1 MKKSVYNYI
10 CSHPDASIHDIAS
23 AIDKPEMEVL
33 NIVNTLDREGYIT
46 LSRIVPL
53 SPENSDSCR
62 YSATGKQYS
71 GD

>member
-10 CSHPDASIHDIAS
+10 CSHPDTSIHDIAS

-33 NIVNTLDREGYIT
+33 KTVNALYSDGYVT

>member
-1 MKKSVYNYI
+1 MKKRVYDYI
-10 CSHPDASIHDIAS
+10 CCHPDANIHNIAS
-23 AIDKPEMEVL
+23 AVNEPEMEVL
-33 NIVNTLDREGYIT
+33 KTVNALYSDGYVT

-62 YSATGKQYS
+62 YSATGKQYF

>member
-1 MKKSVYNYI
+1 MKKRVYDYI

-23 AIDKPEMEVL
+23 AIDKPEIDVL
-33 NIVNTLDREGYIT
+33 NIENTLDREGYIT

-53 SPENSDSCR
+53 SPENFDSCR
-62 YSATGKQYS
+62 YSVTGKQYS

>member
-1 MKKSVYNYI
+1 MKKYVYDYI
-10 CSHPDASIHDIAS
+10 CCHPDASIHDIAS

-33 NIVNTLDREGYIT
+33 NIVNTLDREGYVT

-62 YSATGKQYS
+62 YSVTGKQYS

>member
-23 AIDKPEMEVL
+23 AIDKPEIDVL
-33 NIVNTLDREGYIT
+33 NIENALDREGYIT

-53 SPENSDSCR
+53 SPENFDSCR
-62 YSATGKQYS
+62 YSVTGKQYS

>member
-1 MKKSVYNYI
+1 MKKRVYDYI

-23 AIDKPEMEVL
+23 AIDKPEMEAL
-33 NIVNTLDREGYIT
+33 NIVDALHGEGYIT
-46 LSRIVPL
+46 LSRMVPL
-53 SPENSDSCR
+53 SPENFDSCQ

>member
-1 MKKSVYNYI
+1 MKKRVYDYI
-10 CSHPDASIHDIAS
+10 CSHPDTSIHDIAS

-33 NIVNTLDREGYIT
+33 KTVNALYRDGYVT
-46 LSRIVPL
+46 LSRIIPL

-62 YSATGKQYS
+62 YSATDKQYS

>member
-10 CSHPDASIHDIAS
+10 CNHPDTSIHDIAS
-23 AIDKPEMEVL
+23 AIDKPEIDVL
-33 NIVNTLDREGYIT
+33 NIVNTLDREGHIT

-62 YSATGKQYS
+62 YSATGKQYL